1 MPLEFAERPEAEQRK
16 SVREIYENY
25 GNRTREFRNGL
36 GLAVPS
42 SGQIELLRQAV
53 RYSLAIERVQG
64 KWREFNLTDAQR
76 DQLKERKATEQSA
89 TESALLRLYGE
100 VWLPK
105 SDNGSLSLEAIS
117 IGGRPLQ
124 ITLDEKKR
132 AQIHQSLMDL
142 LVTPQR
148 WVFASVAPGKI
159 VGLFKLGER
168 DSADLGIAT
177 NKVVAGFFSFLDFPR
192 LLSSDMVR
200 RAIARGVQTGVFGYA
215 TGSPALGDDRRYQ
228 IDWSRVAFERNVAV
242 DEIDLDSGFL
252 IIPRALPEK
261 LVEPTDT
268 QNGVETGMCESGETG
283 TGAGGETSGTDE
295 GSSVTDEDERE
306 VALSFVADRTNLY
319 GAWKALANLADI
331 AGEVS
336 IRISATP

>member
-148 WVFASVAPGKI
+148 WFFASVAPGKI

-200 RAIARGVQTGVFGYA
+200 RANARGVQTGVFGYA
-215 TGSPALGDDRRYQ
+215 TGSPALGT
-228 IDWSRVAFERNVAV
+228 IDVTKLTGAASPLKETSLSTRSTWIRVSSSSQERSLRSWSNRP
-242 DEIDLDSGFL
+242 
-252 IIPRALPEK
+252 IPRTELKQECAKVERREQAPAGRLLARTRALRLLMKMNVRSLYRLLPTVPTCTGRGK
-261 LVEPTDT
+261 LWPT
-268 QNGVETGMCESGETG
+268 
-283 TGAGGETSGTDE
+283 
-295 GSSVTDEDERE
+295 
-306 VALSFVADRTNLY
+306 
-319 GAWKALANLADI
+319 
-331 AGEVS
+331 
-336 IRISATP
+336 